1 MIKALRLLQEQDE
14 EDQEMSVSGDD
25 SSGDEDDGSK
35 RSRDSLSLAEVE
47 EQFLHME
54 KELNKEI
61 GTMGKKRGRC
71 FRYLCPFKITFFV
84 KISVR
89 NNTGSC
95 GSRFLSV

>member
-14 EDQEMSVSGDD
+14 EDGDQEMSVSGDD

-54 KELNKEI
+54 NELNKEI
-61 GTMGKKRGRC
+61 GTLGKKRSRC
-71 FRYLCPFKITFFV
+71 FRYLILPMPF
-84 KISVR
+84 
-89 NNTGSC
+89 
-95 GSRFLSV
+95 